1 MTTELSVSKIE
12 QNIYFIRGRQVMLDS
27 DLASLYAVE
36 TRILNQAVR
45 RNEKRFPGD
54 DFTFR
59 LNAEEHNSLRSQIV
73 ILENDKNHLKSD
85 SSLLEDS
92 LRSQIVILESAKG
105 KHRKFLPTVFTEA
118 GALMLSSVL
127 NSDRAIEINVAVVK
141 AFVEFRR
148 KFNARSPIEER
159 MGQLEEK
166 VNQIEQTSQ
175 TILHAIQ
182 QLRFG
187 VHMPPSQSQL
197 PAPALADNHTER
209 KKSENPAFAK
219 SVHRV
224 VETIQK
230 EVAQYYG
237 IKVQDLKT
245 ATRLRA
251 ISLPR
256 QVAIYLIRKHTQLGF
271 KDIGKIFD
279 GKNHTTAM
287 HAFQKIKS
295 SIDQDEAIRESI
307 TAIEEHLQA

>member
-73 ILENDKNHLKSD
+73 ILD
-85 SSLLEDS
+85 
-92 LRSQIVILESAKG
+92 SAKG

-197 PAPALADNHTER
+197 PAPALTDNHTER